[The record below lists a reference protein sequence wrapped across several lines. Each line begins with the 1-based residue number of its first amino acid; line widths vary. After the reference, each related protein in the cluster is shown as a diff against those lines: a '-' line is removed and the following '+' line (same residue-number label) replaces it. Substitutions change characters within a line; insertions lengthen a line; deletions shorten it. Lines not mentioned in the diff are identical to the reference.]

1 MKSNPLI
8 FKLSNLFLVVSVIFI
23 SIVISLIVEDIFQNN
38 RIKSINFETGV
49 YKSYHSD
56 FTIELNNNGNVF
68 ITPKKN
74 NVFYCTRKGN
84 WTLNDSIITI
94 KITDKNED
102 IYCDWVE
109 NLDGDWKINGNT
121 ISKDNYKL
129 VKK

>member
-1 MKSNPLI
+1 MTYNTYIKI
-8 FKLSNLFLVVSVIFI
+8 TKLFLLISSIFI
-23 SIVISLIVEDIFQNN
+23 ISIFCLSLI
-38 RIKSINFETGV
+38 SIINFDKEKFETGV
-49 YKSYHSD
+49 YESYHSD

-74 NVFYCTRKGN
+74 NIIYCKRKGN
-84 WTLNDSIITI
+84 WTLNDSNITI

-109 NLDGDWKINGNT
+109 NLDGEWKINGNT
-121 ISKDNYKL
+121 ISKDHYKL

>member
-1 MKSNPLI
+1 MTYNTYIKI
-8 FKLSNLFLVVSVIFI
+8 TKLFLLISSIFI
-23 SIVISLIVEDIFQNN
+23 ISIFCLSLI
-38 RIKSINFETGV
+38 SIINFDKEKFETGV
-49 YKSYHSD
+49 YESYHSD